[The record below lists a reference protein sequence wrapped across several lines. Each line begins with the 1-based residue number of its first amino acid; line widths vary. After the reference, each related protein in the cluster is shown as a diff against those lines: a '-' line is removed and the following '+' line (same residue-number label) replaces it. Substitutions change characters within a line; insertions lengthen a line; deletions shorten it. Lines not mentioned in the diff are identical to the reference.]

1 MERRSDTI
9 DGEDRTPRTHDLT
22 QIEGIGP
29 KIASRLTA
37 SGVLTCAD
45 LAERPVDELIKL
57 LPDVTGLSPAKV
69 ERWRVRARE
78 LATDNR
84 PPADNRPYESF
95 LVRVLLDE
103 SGVIRSTTVQHVR
116 SGEQER
122 WAAWERESLLDFIEG
137 RATPTIPRSSG
148 NSSASQGTS
157 RRDAR
162 ADRPLTDLT
171 AGVTLDL
178 VDRQHVC
185 ADAGLAMTITLDLT
199 AAELRVE
206 RLVYDAVVVAR
217 QVGTKTRHQVASG
230 RGLVPVSEPTIRL
243 EGQGLP
249 VGIYRLEAAV
259 SLREPGVE
267 HPGGLAATAES
278 LALEVPA
285 AR

>member
-9 DGEDRTPRTHDLT
+9 DGEDGTPRTHDLT
-22 QIEGIGP
+22 RIEGIGP

-57 LPDVTGLSPAKV
+57 LPDITGLSPAKV

-78 LATDNR
+78 LATATE
-84 PPADNRPYESF
+84 PPTDNRPYESF

-116 SGEQER
+116 SGEQAR

-137 RATPTIPRSSG
+137 RVAPSPIRPVSV
-148 NSSASQGTS
+148 NSPASQGTS
-157 RRDAR
+157 RPDVR
-162 ADRPLTDLT
+162 ADTPADLT
-171 AGVTLDL
+171 TGLTLDL
-178 VDRQHVC
+178 VDRQHVR
-185 ADAGLAMTITLDLT
+185 ADGRLAMTITLDLD
-199 AAELRVE
+199 AAELRAD
-206 RLVYDAVVVAR
+206 RLAYNAVVVAR
-217 QVGTKTRHQVASG
+217 KLGTKTRYQLASG
-230 RGLVPVSEPTIRL
+230 EGLVPVREPTIRL

-249 VGIYRLEAAV
+249 AGFYRLEAAV
-259 SLREPGVE
+259 SLREPGAVQ
-267 HPGGLAATAES
+267 PGGLAATAEG

-285 AR
+285 S